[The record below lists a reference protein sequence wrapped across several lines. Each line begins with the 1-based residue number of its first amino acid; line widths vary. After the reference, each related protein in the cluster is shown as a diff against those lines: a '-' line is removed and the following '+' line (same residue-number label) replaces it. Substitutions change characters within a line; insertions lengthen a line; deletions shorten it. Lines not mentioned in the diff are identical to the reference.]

1 MTHFEASSW
10 TWIAYFR
17 SIYSRNQTSE
27 LHEGPRPRPEVQMK
41 NTAAEVR
48 EYRVGRR
55 VVA

>member
-1 MTHFEASSW
+1 MGFGASNW

-17 SIYSRNQTSE
+17 SIYSRNQMSE
-27 LHEGPRPRPEVQMK
+27 LHEGPRPRPKVQKK

-48 EYRVGRR
+48 EYTAGLR